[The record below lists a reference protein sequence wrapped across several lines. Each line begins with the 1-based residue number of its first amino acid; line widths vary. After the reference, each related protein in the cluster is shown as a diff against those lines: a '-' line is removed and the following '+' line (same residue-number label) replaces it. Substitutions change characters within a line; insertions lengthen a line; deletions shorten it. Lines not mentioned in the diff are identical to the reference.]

1 MEARTPHNG
10 ARTPPTWLGVSP
22 TYLAWLQD
30 PLGQHPPQLIAK
42 ILEPSS

>member
-1 MEARTPHNG
+1 MEARTPHEWG
-10 ARTPPTWLGVSP
+10 PHAAHVVGVSP

-42 ILEPSS
+42 IFEPSS